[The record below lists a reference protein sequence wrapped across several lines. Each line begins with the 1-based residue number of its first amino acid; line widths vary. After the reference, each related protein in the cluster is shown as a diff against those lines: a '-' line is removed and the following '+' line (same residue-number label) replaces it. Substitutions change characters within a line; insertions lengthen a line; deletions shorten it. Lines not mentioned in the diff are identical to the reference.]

1 MKTWHVNVSIS
12 LRMAINMDQNYVNY
26 EQLPSPSVD
35 VETRMKTKEQEGEKL
50 ITSIALK
57 L

>member
-1 MKTWHVNVSIS
+1 MSTSALLS
-12 LRMAINMDQNYVNY
+12 LRMAINMDQDYVNY